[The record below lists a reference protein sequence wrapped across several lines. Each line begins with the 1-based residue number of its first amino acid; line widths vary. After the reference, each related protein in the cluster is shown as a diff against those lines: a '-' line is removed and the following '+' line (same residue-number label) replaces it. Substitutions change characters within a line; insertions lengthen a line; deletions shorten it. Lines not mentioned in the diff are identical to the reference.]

1 MPRRRSGFSRKGI
14 AGLSANKPVV
24 YYLLTDSGN
33 ANYVGRAKRGR
44 VRARLGEHLP
54 GGPDPIPARTVRI
67 RQFPS
72 TKLASA
78 AERRAIKVNQPKY
91 NKLHK

>member
-1 MPRRRSGFSRKGI
+1 MLRRRGRFSRKGI
-14 AGLSANKPVV
+14 AGLAANKPVV
-24 YYLLTDSGN
+24 YHLLTGSGN
-33 ANYVGRAKRGR
+33 TNYVGRAKRGR
-44 VRARLGEHLP
+44 VRARLREHLP
-54 GGPDPIPARTVRI
+54 SGPDPIPARTVRI

-91 NKLHK
+91 NKIHK